1 MEIEASSSYYMT
13 MESTDEA
20 NYDRGDSDYEPF
32 QESDKR

>member
-1 MEIEASSSYYMT
+1 MEIDASSYDMT

-32 QESDKR
+32 QESETR